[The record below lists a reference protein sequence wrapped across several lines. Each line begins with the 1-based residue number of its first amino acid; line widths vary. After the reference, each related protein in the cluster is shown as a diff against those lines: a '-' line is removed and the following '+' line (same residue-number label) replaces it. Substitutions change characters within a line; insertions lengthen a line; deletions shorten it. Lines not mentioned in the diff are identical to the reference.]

1 MQRIVRVTALSAV
14 LACLGACGPTV
25 TSVPQGP
32 EVTGV
37 RVTYMASKP
46 QVVGYLSRP
55 LTPGKHPTLILIHE
69 WWGLND
75 NIRALADDYA
85 RQGYTALAVDLYEG
99 KTAATADEARALSK
113 AVYDNPKQALENLK
127 AAVSYISGSPSADT
141 QRLASVGWC
150 FGGSWSYQ
158 MAKNDLGVKA
168 AVIYYGQ
175 FDVKDDLSKM
185 KANILGHFGESDT
198 VIPAQSVAE
207 LEKKLKSLSDE
218 HEVFMYPNAGH
229 AFANK
234 DGANYDAAATQQSWA
249 RTLDF
254 LAKQLQ

>member
-1 MQRIVRVTALSAV
+1 MQRIVRLTAISAV
-14 LACLGACGPTV
+14 LACLGACGPSA

-85 RQGYTALAVDLYEG
+85 RQGYTALAVDLYAG

-113 AVYDNPKQALENLK
+113 AVYDNPKEALENLK

-141 QRLASVGWC
+141 ERLASVGWC

-158 MAKNDLGVKA
+158 MAKNDMGVKA
-168 AVIYYGQ
+168 AVIYYGL
-175 FDVKDDLSKM
+175 FDTKDDLKKM
-185 KANILGHFGESDT
+185 KASVLGHFGDKDA
-198 VIPAQSVAE
+198 VIPVESVME
-207 LEKKLKSLSDE
+207 FQKKLEAVSDAN
-218 HEVFMYPNAGH
+218 EVFMYPNAGH